1 MKCNLIHILDC
12 NAFGYVFTTVSDFK
26 SELKW
31 KCKRNKPFF
40 NRHINIILHKFTMP
54 CDCSIQNIWARINY
68 VNIFSSMTKRIA
80 FFIHILILLNL
91 KWEKITW
98 SMPHV
103 WGIIL
108 HARKYFLLN
117 RNDPE
122 LLQGKQ
128 QFGRLLWSCNDS
140 KISWYL
146 MLVTNERWYS
156 YCILL
161 FS

>member
-1 MKCNLIHILDC
+1 MKCNVIHILDW
-12 NAFGYVFTTVSDFK
+12 NAFGTVFTTVTDVK

-40 NRHINIILHKFTMP
+40 NRHMNIILYKLTII
-54 CDCSIQNIWARINY
+54 CDFSIQNIWAHINY
-68 VNIFSSMTKRIA
+68 FIIFPSIKKRIA
-80 FFIHILILLNL
+80 FLMHILILLNL
-91 KWEKITW
+91 KWEKIIW

-108 HARKYFLLN
+108 HARRYFLRN

-128 QFGRLLWSCNDS
+128 KFGLLLWSCNDS
-140 KISWYL
+140 TISWYL
-146 MLVTNERWYS
+146 ILVTNEGW
-156 YCILL
+156 LL
-161 FS
+161 TNKK